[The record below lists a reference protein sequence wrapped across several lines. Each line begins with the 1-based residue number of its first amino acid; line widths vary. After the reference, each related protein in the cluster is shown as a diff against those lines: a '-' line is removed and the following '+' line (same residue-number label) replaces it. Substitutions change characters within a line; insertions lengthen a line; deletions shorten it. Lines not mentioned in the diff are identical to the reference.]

1 MHKTFGTKG
10 LKIELKIHIADPTGL
25 CFGVRRAISK
35 LEEELLRSNRVYS
48 LGSPI
53 HNPQEI
59 ERLCKMG
66 LIVVESA
73 EEVPDGSVAFIRAHG
88 VTPLEADMANRKCI
102 KVVDGTCPFVKTAQ
116 NRAKDLSSEGYLV
129 VISGDRKHPEV
140 RGIVGY
146 VQGEVAVI
154 SAGEDIPDNLKG
166 RKCGILSQ
174 TTQKVASLAALV
186 SSFVTVSTEI
196 KVYNTICKATLARQ
210 DSVCKLASK
219 VDGMIILGGRNSAN
233 TKKLAEISLDVGVPT
248 LWVEHSG
255 ELDRGW
261 LQNKDDIGIAA
272 GGSTPD
278 WLIKELIQN
287 LNMM

>member
-1 MHKTFGTKG
+1 M
-10 LKIELKIHIADPTGL
+10 KIHIADPTGL

-35 LEEELLRSNRVYS
+35 LEEELLRSEKVYS

-59 ERLCKMG
+59 ERLAKMG
-66 LIVVESA
+66 LLVVESA
-73 EEVPDGSVAFIRAHG
+73 EDVPLGSVAFIRAHG
-88 VTPLEADMANRKCI
+88 VTPVQAETLRKKCL

-116 NRAKDLSSEGYLV
+116 KRAKDLSSEGYIV
-129 VISGDRKHPEV
+129 VISGDREHPEV
-140 RGIVGY
+140 RGIMGY
-146 VQGEVAVI
+146 VDGEVVVI
-154 SAGEDIPDNLKG
+154 SSDEEIPENLKG

-174 TTQKVASLAALV
+174 TTQKVASFIALV
-186 SSFVTVSTEI
+186 SSFVTLSPEI

-210 DSVCKLASK
+210 DSVCRLASK

-233 TKKLAEISLDVGVPT
+233 TKKLAEISMDVGVST
-248 LWVEHSG
+248 LWIEHAG
-255 ELDRGW
+255 EIDRGW
-261 LQNKDDIGIAA
+261 LQNKENIGIAA

-278 WLIKELIQN
+278 WLIKDLIQN

>member
-10 LKIELKIHIADPTGL
+10 LKSELKIHIADPTGL

-88 VTPLEADMANRKCI
+88 VTPLEADMANKKCI

-140 RGIVGY
+140 SGIMGY

-154 SAGEDIPDNLKG
+154 SAGEDVPDDLKG

-174 TTQKVASLAALV
+174 TTQKVASFVALV

-233 TKKLAEISLDVGVPT
+233 TKKLAEISLDVGVST
-248 LWVEHSG
+248 LWIEHSG

-261 LQNKDDIGIAA
+261 LQNKEDIGIAA

>member
-1 MHKTFGTKG
+1 
-10 LKIELKIHIADPTGL
+10 LKIHIADPTGL

-88 VTPLEADMANRKCI
+88 VTPLEADMANKKCL

-116 NRAKDLSSEGYLV
+116 NRAKDLSSEGYIV

-140 RGIVGY
+140 RGIMGY

-154 SAGEDIPDNLKG
+154 SAGEDIPDSLKG

-174 TTQKVASLAALV
+174 TTQKVASLVALV

-233 TKKLAEISLDVGVPT
+233 TKKLAEISLDVGVST

-261 LQNKDDIGIAA
+261 LQDKDDIGIAA